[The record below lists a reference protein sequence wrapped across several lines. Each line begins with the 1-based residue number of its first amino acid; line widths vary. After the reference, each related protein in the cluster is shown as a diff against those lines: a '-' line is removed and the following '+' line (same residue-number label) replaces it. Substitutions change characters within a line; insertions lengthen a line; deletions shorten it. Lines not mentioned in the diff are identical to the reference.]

1 MNAQHALRRL
11 RAALPLLVLVL
22 LGVVLFAS
30 GALDW
35 LSPHRL
41 LAHQAQWH
49 AQIAAHPWLSR
60 VAYIGLLTLTMAT
73 GIPGSVVVIF
83 AGGFAFGVVDGTLC
97 SSAGLTL
104 GSLILYFAS
113 RHAFG
118 DGTRQ
123 PPAIVARLHHGFA
136 HHPVSYTLFLR
147 FVPIVPFGAM
157 TIALAWLRCPLSLFL
172 GATWLGGTTSLI
184 FETSI
189 GAGLSDVLSH
199 SHALGMGLF
208 LRREILLPMAAIAL
222 LALLPLLLERVI
234 RSRHAT
240 TPHAAKFHPGEVH
253 PQAPAKTG
261 GSSGIRTR
269 DQ

>member
-1 MNAQHALRRL
+1 MNAQHAWRRL
-11 RAALPLLVLVL
+11 RAALPLLALVLV
-22 LGVVLFAS
+22 GVVLFAS

-35 LSPHRL
+35 LSPRQL

-60 VAYIGLLTLTMAT
+60 AAYIGLLTLTMAT

-83 AGGFAFGVVDGTLC
+83 AGGFAFGIVDGTLC
-97 SSAGLTL
+97 SSVALTL
-104 GSLILYFAS
+104 GSLILYLAS

-123 PPAIVARLHHGFA
+123 PPASVARLHHGFE

-157 TIALAWLRCPLSLFL
+157 TVALAWLRCPLPLFL

-199 SHALGMGLF
+199 HHALGLGLF

-222 LALLPLLLERVI
+222 LALLPLVIEHVI
-234 RSRHAT
+234 RNRREGSARAATSR
-240 TPHAAKFHPGEVH
+240 PGKNR
-253 PQAPAKTG
+253 P
-261 GSSGIRTR
+261 
-269 DQ
+269 